1 MKIAFLDLVTLGTDI
16 SRQDIIERYSGFGE
30 VFTYDNTSPEQLAE
44 RIRDVDV
51 VIMNK
56 CRLNAAALKEAK
68 QLKLI
73 CVCATGYDNIDIDY
87 CRGNNIAVANV
98 RGYSTDSVAQVT
110 AAMVLSLLCKLS
122 VYNRYVNN
130 GDYAASGSPNCL
142 TPVYHEISS
151 MKWGIVGMGSIGE
164 KTAKIA
170 EVLGAEVVA
179 YTRSDSRGYKKLD
192 IDELC
197 RECDIITLHVP
208 LNDGTRHLINA
219 ERLKLMKKNA
229 VLVNVARGAVVDEK
243 AVADAVIAGEIG
255 GVGIDVYDGEPIA
268 ENGPYSKLY
277 GMDNVILTPHMA
289 WGSYESRV
297 RCLDIVKGN
306 IESFVNGGNQNRIV

>member
-1 MKIAFLDLVTLGTDI
+1 MKIAFLDLITLGSDI
-16 SRQDIIERYSGFGE
+16 GRQDITARYSGFGE
-30 VFTYDNTSPEQLAE
+30 VFIYDRTSPEQISE

-51 VIMNK
+51 VITNK
-56 CRLNAAALKEAK
+56 CRLNAEALKEAK

-87 CRGNNIAVANV
+87 CRENNIAAANV
-98 RGYSTDSVAQVT
+98 KGYSTDSVAQVT
-110 AAMVLSLLCKLS
+110 AAMVLSLLCRLR
-122 VYNRYVNN
+122 VYNSFVNS
-130 GDYAASGSPNCL
+130 GSYAASGSPNCL
-142 TPVYHEISS
+142 TPIYHEISS
-151 MKWGIVGMGSIGE
+151 MKWGIIGMGSIGE

-170 EVLGAEVVA
+170 EALGAEVAV

-229 VLVNVARGAVVDEK
+229 ILVNVARGAVVDEK
-243 AVADAVIAGEIG
+243 AVTEAVIAGEIG

-268 ENGPYSKLY
+268 ENSPYRKLY

-289 WGSYESRV
+289 WGAYESRV
-297 RCLDIVKGN
+297 RCLDIVKEN
-306 IESFVNGGNQNRIV
+306 IESFINGGNQNRVV